1 MRIAKT
7 LFTALLCV
15 AAVGC
20 IRGDKPIDPQ
30 PLTPSK
36 GTVDMSSVALTF
48 VDGSSQVTDYYQAV
62 ILDQNNQVVA
72 SGQLGGMTS
81 VELDEGDYLLT
92 VSSIA
97 EAPVADWEKPY
108 YVGTANISV
117 AKDATSTVGAIST
130 ELKNVG
136 VRVVFTEKFRQAMD
150 EGFSVAVTFGLGRL
164 TYSANETRTGYFRS
178 TSAKQL
184 LTAELTGT
192 MNGQT
197 VAEQRVV
204 RDVAPGD
211 VKIITFDVKEQEP
224 DVPPT
229 DEPDVPPTDE
239 PDVPPT
245 DEPAKPEEG
254 GVNLD
259 FVIDVT
265 VGNVDVDGNITVDE
279 NDREP
284 ADGDDNQGGDGG
296 DDNGE
301 GGDTPTIPDGP
312 VDLGAPAIVWAG
324 HDLGEWF
331 DLTDGSVQVVLNIT
345 APNKIKTLVVDI
357 VSEAPAFQ
365 PDQLQGL
372 GLDSRLDLSNPGD
385 LRGAIEGL
393 GFPVAENVVGKTEL
407 LFDISQFMPL
417 LGIAAEDEKVEFK
430 LTLTDDYGHELV
442 TSLKVNVNLQ

>member
-1 MRIAKT
+1 MMKSAKT
-7 LFTALLCV
+7 LFAALLCV

-20 IRGDKPIDPQ
+20 IHGDKPIDKQ
-30 PLTPSK
+30 PSTVSK
-36 GTVDMSSVALTF
+36 GIVDMSSVSLAF

-62 ILDQNNQVVA
+62 ISDQNNQVVA
-72 SGQLGGMTS
+72 DGQLGTMGK
-81 VELDEGDYLLT
+81 VELTEGDYLLT

-108 YVGTANISV
+108 YVGTANISI
-117 AKDATSTVGAIST
+117 AKDAISTVGAIST

-184 LTAELTGT
+184 LTAELSGS
-192 MNGQT
+192 MNGQN

-224 DVPPT
+224 EVPPT
-229 DEPDVPPTDE
+229 DEPGDE
-239 PDVPPT
+239 PGDEP

-254 GVNLD
+254 GVDMN

-265 VGNVDVDGNITVDE
+265 VGNVDVNGDITVDE
-279 NDREP
+279 NDRENE
-284 ADGDDNQGGDGG
+284 GDDNQGGEG

-301 GGDTPTIPDGP
+301 GGDTPSVPEGP
-312 VDLGAPAIVWAG
+312 TDLGAPTIVWEG
-324 HDLGEWF
+324 HDLNEWF
-331 DLTDGSVQVVLNIT
+331 DLVDGSVQVALNIS

-357 VSEAPAFQ
+357 ISKAPAFQ

-417 LGIAAEDEKVEFK
+417 MGIAAEDEKVEFQ
-430 LTLTDDYGHELV
+430 LTLTDDFGHELV
-442 TSLKVNVNLQ
+442 TSLKMNVNLQ

>member
-30 PLTPSK
+30 PSTPSK
-36 GTVDMSSVALTF
+36 GTVDMSSVSLTF

-62 ILDQNNQVVA
+62 ISDQNNQVVA

-117 AKDATSTVGAIST
+117 AKDATSTVGTIST